1 MKKIVLAMVAL
12 LSMTVA
18 VAQDSEKKDGN
29 APQQPTPEQMVE
41 RMAKDLNLTAD
52 QKAKVLALN
61 KEYQDVLRGPGMG
74 PRRHHPE
81 GRPDGDQKDKKDKK
95 DKKELKD
102 KKDKKADKGERPER
116 PELTDAQKAEMKAR
130 WEKRKEYDQKLQT
143 ILTAQQYKQWK
154 KHHPRRGGRGHDG
167 RRG

>member
-29 APQQPTPEQMVE
+29 APQQPTPEEMVE

-81 GRPDGDQKDKKDKK
+81 GRPDGDQKDQK

-154 KHHPRRGGRGHDG
+154 KHYPRRGGRGHGG

>member
-29 APQQPTPEQMVE
+29 APQQPTPEEMVE

-74 PRRHHPE
+74 PRKHRPE
-81 GRPDGDQKDKKDKK
+81 GRPDGDQ
-95 DKKELKD
+95 KD

-130 WEKRKEYDQKLQT
+130 LEKRKEYDQKLQT

-154 KHHPRRGGRGHDG
+154 KHHPRRGGRGHGG

>member
-29 APQQPTPEQMVE
+29 APQQPTPEEMVE

-95 DKKELKD
+95 
-102 KKDKKADKGERPER
+102 ADKGERPER

-130 WEKRKEYDQKLQT
+130 LEKRKEYDQKLQT

-154 KHHPRRGGRGHDG
+154 KHHPRRGGRGHGG

>member
-29 APQQPTPEQMVE
+29 APQQPTPEEMVE

-81 GRPDGDQKDKKDKK
+81 GRPDGDQKDQKDKK

-154 KHHPRRGGRGHDG
+154 KHHPRRGGRGHGG